1 MPARSPAARGWRRAC
16 SFPSLPPAELA
27 FSRDATHF
35 LIASLVQ
42 QKSAVLAQIRQVMR
56 ADAKVLLR
64 HGSGIKGLFNYP
76 VEPAEL
82 EGWRVCAER
91 VSQPLYDTLILEKA
105 GR

>member
-1 MPARSPAARGWRRAC
+1 M
-16 SFPSLPPAELA
+16 
-27 FSRDATHF
+27 
-35 LIASLVQ
+35 Q

-82 EGWRVCAER
+82 EGWQVCAER